1 MMLSMFCMLKVRKY
15 ILLTFQ
21 NIKRLSA
28 LLRGIPSKCNGD
40 FYCFNCFYSFRTKNK
55 LGSHKKVYRNKDS
68 CNVIMPY
75 ENTKILD
82 FSQYRKN
89 IIYYLYLP

>member
-1 MMLSMFCMLKVRKY
+1 MLLMFRMLKVRKY

-21 NIKRLSA
+21 NIIKLSA
-28 LLRGIPSKCNGD
+28 LLRVMPSKRNGD
-40 FYCFNCFYSFRTKNK
+40 FYCFNCFYALRTKNK
-55 LGSHKKVYRNKDS
+55 LVSHKKLNKNKDS

-75 ENTKILD
+75 EDTKTLE
-82 FSQYRKN
+82 FSRYRKN

>member
-1 MMLSMFCMLKVRKY
+1 MFRMLKVRKY

-21 NIKRLSA
+21 NIMKLSA
-28 LLRGIPSKCNGD
+28 LLRVMPSKRNGD
-40 FYCFNCFYSFRTKNK
+40 FYCFNCFYSLRTKNK
-55 LGSHKKVYRNKDS
+55 LVSHKKLNKNKDS

-75 ENTKILD
+75 EDTKTLE
-82 FSQYRKN
+82 FSRYRKN

>member
-1 MMLSMFCMLKVRKY
+1 M
-15 ILLTFQ
+15 FQ
-21 NIKRLSA
+21 NIKKLSA
-28 LLRGIPSKCNGD
+28 LLRGILSKCNGD

-75 ENTKILD
+75 EDTKILD